1 MFTSLSTTTC
11 VSNILIG
18 FPLPIW
24 SINKSKLGLFPDL
37 VYFSSHYVFACV
49 EYMLGTSCHTCEK
62 VTLGVLIIIFFLQIW
77 IYLYCVFGFLVLQQ
91 LVMTDPQK
99 ILMKMMMEYLVSL
112 DEIMC
117 RKQSFYLEKKKFTSI
132 SYLCKLPVWFPHFE
146 EVHYKTELCDKV
158 TCSRFVV

>member
-24 SINKSKLGLFPDL
+24 PINKSKLGLFPDL

-62 VTLGVLIIIFFLQIW
+62 VTKIEVICTVRCFDYYFFFSNLDIFVLCFWFSGFAAAGNDRPTEDIDEDDDGVPGKFRWNNVPQTKFLSGKKE
-77 IYLYCVFGFLVLQQ
+77 IYL
-91 LVMTDPQK
+91 
-99 ILMKMMMEYLVSL
+99 
-112 DEIMC
+112 
-117 RKQSFYLEKKKFTSI
+117 
-132 SYLCKLPVWFPHFE
+132 
-146 EVHYKTELCDKV
+146 
-158 TCSRFVV
+158 